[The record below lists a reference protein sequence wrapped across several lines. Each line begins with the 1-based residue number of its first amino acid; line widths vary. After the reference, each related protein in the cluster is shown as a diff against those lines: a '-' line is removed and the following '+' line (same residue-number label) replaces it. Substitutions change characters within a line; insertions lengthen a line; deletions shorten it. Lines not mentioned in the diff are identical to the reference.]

1 VKFSA
6 EKKSKSF
13 SFFAKKI
20 SRPFLAA
27 FVIVLFLSA
36 IIQTTNISHATPA
49 PTPKT
54 PAEIQKIPGSDDW
67 KDCNN
72 PPPGTKC
79 GDPTGG
85 GSGADVDWDPVT
97 NPSKTPLVPSDQTTM
112 TDIMG
117 KAVEAASGPVR
128 AISGWIAEQV
138 LKAVIGVLW
147 IIASFCK
154 LLVELAGHTLDFTL
168 NPTLYN
174 FTNNDMITFGWTM
187 VRDVCNLFFLLILLF
202 IAFCTILQIDKYHAK
217 KTLLTLILMALLIN
231 FSKPI
236 AIFIFDGAQIAM
248 NYFLK
253 SIDNAV
259 GGGATSGIYNSING
273 IAEIVYKHAE
283 NQKEYTIDVALQYLF
298 AILFLFI
305 LAVAY
310 FTIAI
315 FLIIRIVAVMVLI
328 IVSPLAFLATAVP
341 DFQKMSSSWWSAL
354 FSYSYYGPAVAF
366 FLLLATKLQSFT
378 IGLPK
383 LVPADTSGKQM
394 DLLLNN
400 ILRYLTTVVFLY
412 AAVIMGKQFGLY
424 ASEAITSRATKGIN
438 WGARNLT
445 GYGLAAKGGRGV
457 ANVFKRHKQAAGEA
471 AREHLKQN
479 YPRLHKW
486 TTKEGADAAAKKSWN
501 EVFGNTD
508 ANKQQQEAVGKHEK
522 DMKDKNFTADDYENE
537 LKKSTDATR
546 RIAAA
551 MALAKLG
558 KLDMTQYEKA
568 IKDFEQNP
576 AFKKLF
582 DGEVAKKNIHI
593 VINSEIEQAAAAAAR
608 SGGTMTQ
615 AQKNTIIEKHIDN
628 LDPEQ
633 LAKQNVLEIVRIEQ
647 KHGSSHTRDT
657 LLDLQTSTDPKKQKL
672 FEKFY
677 SGLST
682 AERKRLEKGDPRPGD
697 PTNHI
702 DPVI

>member
-1 VKFSA
+1 VNFST
-6 EKKSKSF
+6 EKKSKPF
-13 SFFAKKI
+13 SFFTRKPSGLLLAFFA
-20 SRPFLAA
+20 SAFFL
-27 FVIVLFLSA
+27 LL
-36 IIQTTNISHATPA
+36 IIQTTNFSRAATPA
-49 PTPKT
+49 PQPMTQAQIEQIKGW
-54 PAEIQKIPGSDDW
+54 ADW
-67 KDCNN
+67 KDCSN

-79 GDPTGG
+79 GDPFT
-85 GSGADVDWDPVT
+85 VDMHPELT
-97 NPSKTPLVPSDQTTM
+97 TYNLVPSDKTTI

-117 KAVEAASGPVR
+117 KAVETAAGPLS
-128 AISGWIAEQV
+128 AIKDWIAGKILE
-138 LKAVIGVLW
+138 AVIGVLW
-147 IIASFCK
+147 VIASFCK
-154 LLVELAGHTLDFTL
+154 LLVELAGQTLDLTL
-168 NPTLYN
+168 SPTLYN

-187 VRDVCNLFFLLILLF
+187 VRDICNLFFLLILLF

-253 SIDNAV
+253 SITGAT
-259 GGGATSGIYNSING
+259 GGGSVSAIYSNING
-273 IAEIVYKHAE
+273 IAEIVYRGLE
-283 NQKEYTIDVALQYLF
+283 NQKTSIGLAIQHIF
-298 AILFLFI
+298 AIIFLFM
-305 LAVAY
+305 LAIAY

-366 FLLLATKLQSFT
+366 FLLLATKLSSFT

-383 LVPADTSGKQM
+383 LTSADVSGEPM
-394 DLLLNN
+394 RVLINN
-400 ILRYLTTVVFLY
+400 ILRYLTTLVFLY

-501 EVFGNTD
+501 EMFGNTD

-522 DMKDKNFTADDYENE
+522 DMKDKNFTAEDYDKE
-537 LKKSTDATR
+537 LKHSTDATR
-546 RIAAA
+546 KMAAA

-558 KLDMTQYEKA
+558 KLDMTQYEEALKH
-568 IKDFEQNP
+568 FEQNP

-582 DGEVAKKNIHI
+582 DSEVAKKNVHL
-593 VINSEIEQAAAAAAR
+593 VIDEEIKQAEAAATKA
-608 SGGTMTQ
+608 GGTMTQ
-615 AQKNTIIEKHIDN
+615 AQKNDIIEKHIDN

-633 LAKQNVLEIVRIEQ
+633 LAKQNVMEIVKVEQ
-647 KHGSSHTRDT
+647 KHGSKHTRDT

-672 FEKFY
+672 FDKFY

-682 AERKRLEKGDPRPGD
+682 AERKRLEKGDKSSSNPAD
-697 PTNHI
+697 HI